1 MSNLDKI
8 DVGSKIFKDLVFD
21 VMIKNAITYVVAFFK
36 LTPAGWVAGLLAKIV
51 FYYTDKAFPYL
62 VKYIKV
68 ADIKFENEIHQRSY
82 EKAAYKLKVI
92 AIEKG
97 IDSKEFNDERKI
109 AHDKQAALVIFN
121 IQYS

>member
-21 VMIKNAITYVVAFFK
+21 VMIKNAIAYVIAFFK
-36 LTPAGWVAGLLAKIV
+36 LTPAGWAAGLLAKIV

-121 IQYS
+121 IQYN

>member
-8 DVGSKIFKDLVFD
+8 DVGTKIFKDLVFD
-21 VMIKNAITYVVAFFK
+21 VMIKNAIAYVMAFLK
-36 LTPAGWVAGLLAKIV
+36 LSPAGWVAGLLTKII

-68 ADIKFENEIHQRSY
+68 KDIKFENEIHQRSY